1 MKKIVFL
8 LFMFAIIPV
17 SVFST
22 EAIAGEGSVEISLN
36 LFSLTEDAIS
46 LGFTDDEVV
55 DWNTK
60 SDVSSISLIPGTDG
74 IARLGES
81 FKIFALILSDSE
93 GTVRVESDALEAYL
107 DEQPAMRLA
116 DADLGWDMTIKDWP
130 KDYSFGDSNEEGDY
144 VLFTHYGNE
153 NVAAVYV
160 AEVESIMTKNYI
172 EKLEE
177 TGARSWKQ
185 TFTLVWDTK

>member
-60 SDVSSISLIPGTDG
+60 SDVIFSS
-74 IARLGES
+74 A
-81 FKIFALILSDSE
+81 
-93 GTVRVESDALEAYL
+93 
-107 DEQPAMRLA
+107 
-116 DADLGWDMTIKDWP
+116 
-130 KDYSFGDSNEEGDY
+130 
-144 VLFTHYGNE
+144 
-153 NVAAVYV
+153 
-160 AEVESIMTKNYI
+160 
-172 EKLEE
+172 
-177 TGARSWKQ
+177 
-185 TFTLVWDTK
+185 